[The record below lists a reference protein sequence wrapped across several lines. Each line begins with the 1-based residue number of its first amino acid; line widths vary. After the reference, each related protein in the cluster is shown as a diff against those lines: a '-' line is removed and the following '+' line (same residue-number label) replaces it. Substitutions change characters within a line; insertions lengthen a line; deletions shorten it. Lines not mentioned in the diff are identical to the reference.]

1 MAIQCHVYREYGVH
15 RKKEAIHC
23 MAIQCHVYR
32 EYGVHRKKEAIHCM
46 AIQCHVYWEY
56 GVHRKKE
63 AIHCMAIQCH
73 VYWNKGFKVVYTYV
87 MTVFF
92 SCDKAD
98 FSSTQNSM
106 VDTNLKGRI
115 TLIRYLVFEIYTMH
129 VPHSQEEGCHF
140 EWVERREEDINENF
154 EGDALQTCAHLCHC
168 TRGVEML
175 LHNTVGGM
183 VRTALG

>member
-1 MAIQCHVYREYGVH
+1 MAVSSIESSKKVRSRLTLPSAAPSSVCRAGILHVGRGGGIEIRLYIAWLYNVMYTGNMGFIE
-15 RKKEAIHC
+15 RKRLYIAWLYNV
-23 MAIQCHVYR
+23 MYT
-32 EYGVHRKKEAIHCM
+32 G
-46 AIQCHVYWEY
+46 
-56 GVHRKKE
+56 
-63 AIHCMAIQCH
+63 
-73 VYWNKGFKVVYTYV
+73 NKGLKVVYTYV

-92 SCDKAD
+92 SCDKVD

-168 TRGVEML
+168 T
-175 LHNTVGGM
+175 
-183 VRTALG
+183 